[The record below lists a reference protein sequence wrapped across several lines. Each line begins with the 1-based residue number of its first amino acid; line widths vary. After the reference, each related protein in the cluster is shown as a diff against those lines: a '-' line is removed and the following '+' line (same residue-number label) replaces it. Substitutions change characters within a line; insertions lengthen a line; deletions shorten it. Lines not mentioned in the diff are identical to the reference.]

1 MSRLSGQSLATS
13 ATSLRPLWDRAAE
26 WQCRLD
32 MIATARRFLYL
43 STYYLEYDTYGTELL
58 TALLRAQ
65 ARGVAVHLLIDRFG
79 QTLGGVLMT
88 GAVKAALASRLDD
101 LCAAGATVTFYSP
114 TYYLQRRV
122 GGGQHVKIQVS
133 EAGEAVFGSSNITAS
148 SFEHWHEYSVAVRGP
163 VVSILL
169 ASYGD
174 IGGHVDES
182 HVRYLE
188 AIADGPSDDPTGDV
202 QLDYWLCNPNLHQGR
217 LGPLWWRGR
226 NIVTDRLADMVH
238 AARHRVQLTAFYFKP
253 VPALMDAVLQAARRG
268 VAVEVYHSH
277 REALAATD
285 LAWIAAA
292 TSYDQLLAAGVRIF
306 EHRGGEHSKIVL
318 VDESWV
324 AFGSY
329 NFEDAA
335 HDRLAEAMLATH
347 HPRAVADAVVIFADL
362 SEDPDNV
369 VVTPAFRRGH
379 SRSLR
384 WRLALMGRFTGW
396 M

>member
-1 MSRLSGQSLATS
+1 MGLSGHALATT
-13 ATSLRPLWDRAAE
+13 ATSWRPLWDRTAE
-26 WQCRLD
+26 WECRLE

-43 STYYLEYDTYGTELL
+43 STYYLEYDGYGTQLL

-65 ARGVAVHLLIDRFG
+65 ARGVAVSLLIDRFG

-88 GAVKAALASRLDD
+88 SGVKAALASRLDE
-101 LCAAGATVTFYSP
+101 LRAAGATVTFYSP
-114 TYYLQRRV
+114 AYVIQRRV

-133 EAGEAVFGSSNITAS
+133 DAGEALFGSSNITAS
-148 SFEHWHEYSVAVRGP
+148 SFEHWHEYAAAVRGP
-163 VVSILL
+163 VVPVLL
-169 ASYGD
+169 ASWGE
-174 IGGHVDES
+174 IGGQIAQD
-182 HVRYLE
+182 HVRHLE
-188 AIADGPSDDPTGDV
+188 AISVGVSDTPADAVP
-202 QLDYWLCNPNLHQGR
+202 LDYWFCNPNLHQGP

-226 NIVTDRLADMVH
+226 NIVTDRLVDMMH
-238 AARHRVQLTAFYFKP
+238 AARHRIQITAFYFKP
-253 VPALMDAVLQAARRG
+253 VPVLMHAVLEAARRG
-268 VAVEVYHSH
+268 VTVEVYHSH
-277 REALAATD
+277 REALPATD

-292 TSYDQLLAAGVRIF
+292 TSYDQLLAAGVRIY

-318 VDESWV
+318 VDETWV

-335 HDRLAEAMLATH
+335 HDRLAEAMLATRDA
-347 HPRAVADAVVIFADL
+347 RAVADAAAIFAGL

-379 SRSLR
+379 SRWQR
-384 WRLALMGRFTGW
+384 WRLAIMGRFKRW